1 MSLRVLSDIDRQS
14 KLVEGQS
21 RLLAVLEGV
30 CKQFAGSNQ
39 NALENINEMLK
50 IKLNRKIIEENQT

>member
-14 KLVEGQS
+14 KLAEGQS
-21 RLLAVLEGV
+21 RLLAVLDGV

-39 NALENINEMLK
+39 NALENINL
-50 IKLNRKIIEENQT
+50 